1 MRYRDFNLKHFG
13 AVDMLSLSSE
23 NALNRFRSKHERE
36 SIFPHPHYACMR
48 AWERRKKD
56 SKKGNLLLPHSRAR
70 ARGERKKKT
79 RGERESTEGE
89 KFFSSSRTH
98 ARVREETRER
108 RRGREE
114 FLPLT
119 CTCIRAR
126 GDKRYRRTES
136 FFRPLSLTAVEEEE
150 WLQRKK
156 KEREEDEGRK
166 ERERGETSPF
176 PLQYA
181 RRRGGKMRRGRGG
194 ISSSNM
200 GVGKERRGKSPP
212 LPYARM
218 RKERESDSGKRI

>member
-1 MRYRDFNLKHFG
+1 
-13 AVDMLSLSSE
+13 MLSLSSE
-23 NALNRFRSKHERE
+23 NALNRFRSKHESE
-36 SIFPHPHYACMR
+36 SMFPHPHYACMR
-48 AWERRKKD
+48 ARERRKKD

-126 GDKRYRRTES
+126 GDKRDRRTES
-136 FFRPLSLTAVEEEE
+136 FFRPLSLTA
-150 WLQRKK
+150 WKK
-156 KEREEDEGRK
+156 KNGCSGR
-166 ERERGETSPF
+166 
-176 PLQYA
+176 
-181 RRRGGKMRRGRGG
+181 RRRGKKMKGGKKGREERHLLFL
-194 ISSSNM
+194 SSTRAEEE
-200 GVGKERRGKSPP
+200 GR
-212 LPYARM
+212 
-218 RKERESDSGKRI
+218 